1 MRRPLRQ
8 SAASRRV
15 EAVAFIVLADGE
27 PILTKTLSYDGNQ
40 ITPDNGAL
48 KCHSEGTKILTLYAN
63 GGSSTTWAD
72 ARLYCDEEAQE
83 DLARVT
89 ARTEETWMQVG
100 ETSAINVTG
109 YIGRVGW
116 GGLQNIKADLT
127 NATIT
132 YSSSDESV
140 ARVENG
146 AIVQWLTVLRRS
158 PAMWNWTA

>member
-1 MRRPLRQ
+1 MQ
-8 SAASRRV
+8 TAA
-15 EAVAFIVLADGE
+15 
-27 PILTKTLSYDGNQ
+27 GN
-40 ITPDNGAL
+40 
-48 KCHSEGTKILTLYAN
+48 
-63 GGSSTTWAD
+63 STTWAD

-100 ETSAINVTG
+100 ETSAINVAG

-146 AIVQWLTVLRRS
+146 AIVAVADGTATITCNVELDGVTQSTTLDVIVGNGTEDSWIAVS
-158 PAMWNWTA
+158 PAWFH